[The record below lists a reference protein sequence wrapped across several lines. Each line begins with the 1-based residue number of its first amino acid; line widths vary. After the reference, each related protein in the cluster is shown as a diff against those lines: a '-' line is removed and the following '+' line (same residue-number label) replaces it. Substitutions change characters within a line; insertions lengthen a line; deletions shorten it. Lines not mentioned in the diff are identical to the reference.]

1 MIEENESE
9 NCDIII
15 IGAGMSGVSCAY
27 HLIVESNY
35 KGKVIILEG
44 RNRVGGRMVGETID
58 GQNVELGANW
68 IHGIIN
74 NPIYDLAV
82 RYKLIDPSA
91 TDGSSEDGSSE
102 DESPRMVGLTSA
114 GDLVPE
120 KTIASADKLYYSL
133 LDKCENVYNEIKEGK
148 VSADEII
155 NDSVGEW
162 MKTEI
167 DKYLDTLDE
176 QDRILLSSIFAN
188 FMARETGLSGCHSMD
203 QVSLP
208 YFGAYEEL
216 SGGDGVI
223 PGGYGQLIDCLL
235 DEIRSKLQRDSRPE
249 KFQLIL
255 NHSVT
260 NIHWPGIG
268 STSSQSTRVT
278 TSTGKIY
285 SCAHVVSTIP
295 LGVLKVT
302 HVDLFDPPLP
312 QYKSECI
319 QRMGFGVVDKVFI
332 EFNEPLSPKF
342 IDPSLTD
349 CLTFWLPQDL
359 QSVGWASK
367 IYFIVKVSERCLS
380 VWLTGEEAIAVE
392 TEQMTKV
399 KAHLVQLIRKILK
412 APDLPDPI
420 NLTVTQWHQDPFSRG
435 SYSYIATGSS
445 VSDIENLAQ
454 PIYSNPGQEKPDL
467 LFAGEACH
475 PSFFST
481 VHGAFLTGRKAALYL
496 IDSEVNKSTSESST
510 GTIVP

>member
-15 IGAGMSGVSCAY
+15 IGAGISGVSCAY

-44 RNRVGGRMVGETID
+44 RNRVGGRIVGETI
-58 GQNVELGANW
+58 GGKNIELGANW

-74 NPIYDLAV
+74 NPIYNLAV
-82 RYKLIDPSA
+82 RYKLIDPLDINGLSCK
-91 TDGSSEDGSSE
+91 
-102 DESPRMVGLTSA
+102 DEFTRMGGLTSA
-114 GDLVPE
+114 GDPVPY
-120 KTIASADKLYYSL
+120 KTIVSVYKLYFAML
-133 LDKCENVYNEIKEGK
+133 KKCENVYVGIKKGNVFQE
-148 VSADEII
+148 ETT
-155 NDSVGEW
+155 NDSVGKW
-162 MKTEI
+162 LKKEI
-167 DKYLDTLDE
+167 DKYLDTLNE
-176 QDRILLSSIFAN
+176 QDRILISSIFAN
-188 FMARETGLSGCHSMD
+188 FMARETCISGCHSMD

-216 SGGDGVI
+216 PGGNVTI

-235 DEIRSKLQRDSRPE
+235 DEIQFKLQRDSRPE

-319 QRMGFGVVDKVFI
+319 QRMGFGIVDKVFI
-332 EFNEPLSPKF
+332 EFNESLSPKF
-342 IDPSLTD
+342 IDPTLTEI
-349 CLTFWLPQDL
+349 LTFWLPQDL

-367 IYFIVKVSERCLS
+367 IYSIAKVSDRCLL
-380 VWLTGEEAIAVE
+380 VWLSGEEAIAVE
-392 TEQMTKV
+392 TEQVTKV
-399 KAHLVQLIRKILK
+399 KTHLVQLIRKILK

-420 NLTVTQWHQDPFSRG
+420 NLIVTQWKRDPFSQG
-435 SYSYIATGSS
+435 SYSYIASESS
-445 VSDIENLAQ
+445 VHDIENFAQ

-496 IDSEVNKSTSESST
+496 IDSEVNNSTSESSKKLSNL
-510 GTIVP
+510 